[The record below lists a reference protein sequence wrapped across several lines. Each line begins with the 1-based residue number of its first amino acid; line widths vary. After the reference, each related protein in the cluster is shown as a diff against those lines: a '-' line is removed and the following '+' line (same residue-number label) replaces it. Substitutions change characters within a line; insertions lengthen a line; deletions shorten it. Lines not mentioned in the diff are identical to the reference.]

1 VQPDQK
7 FVAVKFGE
15 SDKTYDYEATGF
27 DLSPGQRVM
36 VPMRGREVSVQV
48 VEIKDHSDLAKV
60 AIARIDIRTD
70 EQRAEKYGNG
80 AHVWSPDGVMLDED
94 GNLFTAFRN
103 PTEGEPA

>member
-1 VQPDQK
+1 MQPDQK

-48 VEIKDHSDLAKV
+48 VEVKDRSDLAKV

-70 EQRAEKYGNG
+70 EQREERHSNG
-80 AHVWSPDGVMLDED
+80 QHMWSPDGTLLDEH
-94 GNLFTAFRN
+94 GNRSIFDDVDQ
-103 PTEGEPA
+103 